1 MRVDEVF
8 KQAASQGTAPVSF
21 EMFPPKGELTL
32 DTAREVAGNLCK
44 LSPSF
49 VSVTCSAGGSGNGA
63 TTAPIAHMITSEF
76 DTPSVAH
83 LTCVGRTHA
92 DIAAKIDEY
101 RTAGV
106 GKHPSALRGD
116 LPAGA
121 TEDDNAR
128 LRLRLR
134 PRPHSPSSST
144 PAFAWAPRP
153 TPRATLPV
161 RTSTLRSNTS
171 SKNRTPARAS
181 L

>member
-8 KQAASQGTAPVSF
+8 KQAASLGTVPVSF

-32 DTAREVAGNLCK
+32 DTARKVAGSLCK

-83 LTCVGRTHA
+83 LTCIGRTHA

-106 GKHPSALRGD
+106 NNILALRGD
-116 LPAGA
+116 LLPA
-121 TEDDNAR
+121 
-128 LRLRLR
+128 R
-134 PRPHSPSSST
+134 PRTTSPPPNTPTPATSSPSSST

-153 TPRATLPV
+153 TPRATLPA
-161 RTSTLRSNTS
+161 RTSASRSNTS
-171 SKNRTPARAS
+171 SKSRTPAQAS

>member
-63 TTAPIAHMITSEF
+63 TTAPIAHMISSEF

-92 DIAAKIDEY
+92 TSPP
-101 RTAGV
+101 RSTNTA
-106 GKHPSALRGD
+106 P
-116 LPAGA
+116 PA
-121 TEDDNAR
+121 
-128 LRLRLR
+128 
-134 PRPHSPSSST
+134 
-144 PAFAWAPRP
+144 
-153 TPRATLPV
+153 
-161 RTSTLRSNTS
+161 
-171 SKNRTPARAS
+171 
-181 L
+181 

>member
-8 KQAASQGTAPVSF
+8 KQTASQGTTPVSF

-32 DTAREVAGNLCK
+32 DTARKVAGNLCK

-63 TTAPIAHMITSEF
+63 TTAPIAHMISSEF

-92 DIAAKIDEY
+92 NIAAKIDEY
-101 RTAGV
+101 RSAGV
-106 GKHPSALRGD
+106 ENVLALRGD

-121 TEDDNAR
+121 TEDDKPASDYAYAR
-128 LRLRLR
+128 DLIPELVDAGFCVGAAAY
-134 PRPHSPSSST
+134 PEGHI
-144 PAFAWAPRP
+144 A
-153 TPRATLPV
+153 
-161 RTSTLRSNTS
+161 
-171 SKNRTPARAS
+171 
-181 L
+181 